1 MKILTMKKTILLILC
16 MCVSSLVGSSLCFSE
31 SAAQMEPPFEGEK
44 PQVLV
49 ISANYSLLLG
59 YAFYIEHRGAKITG
73 RKELYKNIEKEIIN
87 MRNPSDAMNFMY
99 EFGYELIEV
108 YSFPSIVDNELTVN
122 YVFKRKS

>member
-1 MKILTMKKTILLILC
+1 MKKAILLMLC
-16 MCVSSLVGSSLCFSE
+16 IGTSSIVGSTLCFSAYE
-31 SAAQMEPPFEGEK
+31 AHVEPSYEEEK
-44 PQVLV
+44 PQMLV
-49 ISANYSLLLG
+49 VSANYSLLLG